1 MKRPSFPVRLSF
13 ITVHC
18 SASEPEDAYVK
29 VRHRGWWFYIEDT
42 DLNTKSTFLLLVQLF
57 NLQAGQITTIAPA
70 LTIPVSGGGG

>member
-1 MKRPSFPVRLSF
+1 
-13 ITVHC
+13 
-18 SASEPEDAYVK
+18 VK